1 VEIEIHRSPRPSGQP
16 QPGRRNL
23 ITPTL
28 GIPHLDFSTASS
40 FHRGPTRGPKGYR
53 LVLFCL
59 AASLID
65 ILLGFA
71 LAALFTLSS
80 SALMHVNFMHLLAF
94 FNHSLLQVFA
104 MSFVV
109 AVALY
114 KITLRVYLGFTVG
127 EWACGIRLGKPAER
141 SSNQYAYRVLLRA
154 AIGFLSGFIVLPIFS
169 LILGEDVA
177 GRISGLYLVSKV
189 D

>member
-1 VEIEIHRSPRPSGQP
+1 VEIEIHRSPKPFRQP
-16 QPGRRNL
+16 QPAERNS
-23 ITPTL
+23 IPKI
-28 GIPHLDFSTASS
+28 GIPNLDFSTTYS

-80 SALMHVNFMHLLAF
+80 SSLMHVSFIRLLTF
-94 FNHSLLQVFA
+94 FNHSLLLVFA
-104 MSFVV
+104 VSFVV

-114 KITLRVYLGFTVG
+114 KVVLRVYLGFTVG

-141 SSNQYAYRVLLRA
+141 KSNQYAYRVLLRA
-154 AIGFLSGFIVLPIFS
+154 AIGFLSGFVVLPALS

-177 GRISGLYLVSKV
+177 GRISGLYLVSKA